1 MSINTNKTFCKYGHN
16 CYRRNPL
23 HFEEFDHPFD
33 YKTRLNMT
41 SNDDKTDNKTTSMS
55 SQEESTKKLKTSHN
69 FNDNQKDNEIKTIID
84 SNVFG
89 FYLTKVNGIDD
100 KLNELKSNSIN
111 LKEIL
116 SESMGRLIESVQF
129 NYMFEIDWLLEQYPK
144 QFRSLPLLLYEF
156 I

>member
-1 MSINTNKTFCKYGHN
+1 
-16 CYRRNPL
+16 
-23 HFEEFDHPFD
+23 
-33 YKTRLNMT
+33 MT

-100 KLNELKSNSIN
+100 KMNELKSNSIN